1 MGGDGRGNPL
11 TSPLTAHSALLD
23 LGLSALVRADEL
35 RRLPRLKGHAV
46 SMFIKPISP
55 DGKESCALH
64 MELHESTDTKADVVT
79 SLSPFFVTDL
89 QDLEDHARLGL
100 PTRPPANQRI

>member
-1 MGGDGRGNPL
+1 MGGDGGGNPL

-46 SMFIKPISP
+46 SMFISRSLLMGRNPVPYTWNSMNQLIRK
-55 DGKESCALH
+55 L
-64 MELHESTDTKADVVT
+64 T
-79 SLSPFFVTDL
+79 SLRRYPRFL
-89 QDLEDHARLGL
+89 
-100 PTRPPANQRI
+100 